1 MSDEQSVKK
10 VDILGS
16 EWTIEYKDEDP
27 MFEEAEG
34 YAESN
39 ERKIIIANV
48 KVDEDHKS
56 LGIQAQYINQKRILR
71 HELIHAFLSE
81 SGLEDSSVPSDAWA
95 TNEEMVDWFARQ
107 SPKIYK
113 VYKELKLL

>member
-27 MFEEAEG
+27 MFEEAQG

-39 ERKIIIANV
+39 ERKIVIENV
-48 KVDEDHKS
+48 KVSEDPKEIN
-56 LGIQAQYINQKRILR
+56 LQAQYVNQKRILR

-81 SGLEDSSVPSDAWA
+81 SGLEDSSTPADAWA
-95 TNEEMVDWFARQ
+95 TNEEMADWFARQ

-113 VYKELKLL
+113 VYKELNLL